1 MEDILIFSKN
11 FLLKKTQSQDYDVF
25 QDCLF
30 SLLGLDSQPLRLLIN
45 KIIIKNLQMFSLTLL
60 SNLEEE
66 IFKPLN
72 LQEQTTDDSI
82 EEESAADSEQE

>member
-1 MEDILIFSKN
+1 
-11 FLLKKTQSQDYDVF
+11 
-25 QDCLF
+25 
-30 SLLGLDSQPLRLLIN
+30 
-45 KIIIKNLQMFSLTLL
+45 MFSPTLL